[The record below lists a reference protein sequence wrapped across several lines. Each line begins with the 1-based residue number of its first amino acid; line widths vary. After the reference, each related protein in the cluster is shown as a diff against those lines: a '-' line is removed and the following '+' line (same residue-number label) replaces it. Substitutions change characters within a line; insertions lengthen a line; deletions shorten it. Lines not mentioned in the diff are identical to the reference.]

1 MLNQTLRTHRCILVI
16 SILIIFIGFSGLCL
30 SGADGPKVHT
40 VRVQSVITPVVAE
53 YIGKSIQEAA
63 AAKADALIIELDT
76 PGGLDTAMR
85 SIVKDMNASTV
96 PVVVFVSPSGARAAS
111 AGAII
116 TLAAHVAAMAPGTNI
131 GAAHPVAVG
140 EKMDKVMSEKAT
152 NDAAAYVRSIAE
164 QHGRNV
170 QWAEDA
176 VRKSVSATETESLK
190 IGIIDLVAKDLAEL
204 LVRIDGRKVRTA
216 GGDRTLRTMNAQI
229 VRDEMGFR
237 HRLLN
242 FISDPTVAYMLMM
255 IGFYGIFFEL
265 SNPGSIAPGAIGAI
279 ALVLAFY
286 AFQTLPV
293 NYAGL
298 ILIVIGIIL
307 FMLEVKITS
316 YGLLT
321 VGGIACLVLGSF
333 MLFDSDVPMLRLSL
347 AIIMPAT
354 LVSAGFFF
362 FTFRLAY
369 RAQRAKVTTGSE
381 GLVGEEGI
389 ARTDISPSDGTVLVH
404 GELWMATSDEPVPAG
419 SLVQVVSV
427 KGLRMKIRKQQPVN
441 SRR

>member
-1 MLNQTLRTHRCILVI
+1 MLNQTPRIHRCILVI
-16 SILIIFIGFSGLCL
+16 SILIIFLGFSGLCI
-30 SGADGPKVHT
+30 SGADGPKVHV

-96 PVVVFVSPSGARAAS
+96 PVVVYVSPSGARAAS

-164 QHGRNV
+164 QHGRNA

-190 IGIIDLVAKDLAEL
+190 IGIIDLVAKDIAEL
-204 LVRIDGRKVRTA
+204 LIRIDGRKVRTA

-229 VRDEMGFR
+229 VHDEMGFR

-389 ARTDISPSDGTVLVH
+389 ARTDISSSDGTVLVH

-427 KGLRMKIRKQQPVN
+427 KGLRMKVRKQPPVN
-441 SRR
+441 SGR